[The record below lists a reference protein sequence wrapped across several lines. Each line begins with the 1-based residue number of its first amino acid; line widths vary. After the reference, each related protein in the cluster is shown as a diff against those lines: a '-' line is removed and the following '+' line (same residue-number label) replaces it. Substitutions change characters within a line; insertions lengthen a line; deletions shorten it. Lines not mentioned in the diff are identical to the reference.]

1 MDRTPKS
8 GEFYRHFKNKLYQVV
23 GVAIHSETKEKLVI
37 YRALYGTFEIY
48 ARPLDMFVSEV
59 DHVKCPEVAQ
69 KYRFEHVKI
78 LENGEV
84 VSLEE
89 NAAEYVKAHTDV
101 NVPEDTVTMADE
113 ALDTISD
120 TEAFSSCETLE
131 NSHVTSSIH
140 ADKQNTASM
149 NELHDGSDHQG
160 VNPKLMEFLDAE
172 TMEDKYNVLVSM
184 RDDITDR
191 LIDDMAVVVDV
202 VVPEGDLMTRYDD
215 LKFAIRTRQRY
226 EFSNRLR

>member
-23 GVAIHSETKEKLVI
+23 GVATHSETKEKLVI

-59 DHVKCPEVAQ
+59 DHVKYPEVLQ

-84 VSLEE
+84 VSLEGSAPE
-89 NAAEYVKAHTDV
+89 NAASHKDV
-101 NVPEDTVTMADE
+101 SVLEAAATMTDE
-113 ALDTISD
+113 APDT
-120 TEAFSSCETLE
+120 
-131 NSHVTSSIH
+131 
-140 ADKQNTASM
+140 
-149 NELHDGSDHQG
+149 NEKSVVRVQG

-172 TMEDKYNVLVSM
+172 TMEEKYNVLVSM

>member
-23 GVAIHSETKEKLVI
+23 GVATHSETKEKLVI
-37 YRALYGTFEIY
+37 YKALYGTFEIY

-59 DHVKCPEVAQ
+59 DHVKYPDVTQ

-89 NAAEYVKAHTDV
+89 DFAARTDV
-101 NVPEDTVTMADE
+101 IGDTVAITDDA
-113 ALDTISD
+113 SD
-120 TEAFSSCETLE
+120 TNEKFVVRAQSEAGMQGADNVQNET
-131 NSHVTSSIH
+131 
-140 ADKQNTASM
+140 TASK
-149 NELHDGSDHQG
+149 NEQHDVSDHQG

>member
-23 GVAIHSETKEKLVI
+23 GVATHSETKEKLVI
-37 YRALYGTFEIY
+37 YKALYGTFEIY

-59 DHVKCPEVAQ
+59 DHVKYPDVAQ

-89 NAAEYVKAHTDV
+89 DSEKSATAHTDV
-101 NVPEDTVTMADE
+101 NGIENTAIITDE
-113 ALDTISD
+113 TSD
-120 TEAFSSCETLE
+120 TMFNTETLSSHE
-131 NSHVTSSIH
+131 MPDNSHVTSSIQG
-140 ADKQNTASM
+140 DKQNATSM
-149 NELHDGSDHQG
+149 NELHDVSDHQG

>member
-23 GVAIHSETKEKLVI
+23 GVATHSETKEKLVI

-59 DHVKCPEVAQ
+59 DHVKYPEVAQ

-84 VSLEE
+84 VSLEKSAPE
-89 NAAEYVKAHTDV
+89 NAASHKDV
-101 NVPEDTVTMADE
+101 SVLEATVTMTDE
-113 ALDTISD
+113 APD
-120 TEAFSSCETLE
+120 A
-131 NSHVTSSIH
+131 
-140 ADKQNTASM
+140 
-149 NELHDGSDHQG
+149 NEKFVVRVQG

>member
-23 GVAIHSETKEKLVI
+23 GVATHSETKEKLVI

-59 DHVKCPEVAQ
+59 DHVKYPEVLQ

-84 VSLEE
+84 LSLEE
-89 NAAEYVKAHTDV
+89 SAPENAASHKDVSVLEAAATMTDETPDTNVNLHT
-101 NVPEDTVTMADE
+101 
-113 ALDTISD
+113 
-120 TEAFSSCETLE
+120 
-131 NSHVTSSIH
+131 
-140 ADKQNTASM
+140 
-149 NELHDGSDHQG
+149 NEKSVVRVQG

-172 TMEDKYNVLVSM
+172 TMEEKYNVLVSM

>member
-23 GVAIHSETKEKLVI
+23 GVATHSETKEKLVI

-59 DHVKCPEVAQ
+59 DHVKYPEVAQ

-84 VSLEE
+84 VSLEGSAPE
-89 NAAEYVKAHTDV
+89 NAASHKDV
-101 NVPEDTVTMADE
+101 SVLEAAATMTDE
-113 ALDTISD
+113 APDT
-120 TEAFSSCETLE
+120 
-131 NSHVTSSIH
+131 
-140 ADKQNTASM
+140 
-149 NELHDGSDHQG
+149 NEKSVVRVQG

-172 TMEDKYNVLVSM
+172 TMEEKYNVLVSM

>member
-23 GVAIHSETKEKLVI
+23 GVATHSETKEKLVI

-59 DHVKCPEVAQ
+59 DHVKYPEVAQ

-78 LENGEV
+78 LENGKV

-89 NAAEYVKAHTDV
+89 STPE
-101 NVPEDTVTMADE
+101 NVASHKDMSVLEATVTMTDE
-113 ALDTISD
+113 TPDT
-120 TEAFSSCETLE
+120 
-131 NSHVTSSIH
+131 
-140 ADKQNTASM
+140 
-149 NELHDGSDHQG
+149 NEKSVVRVQG

>member
-23 GVAIHSETKEKLVI
+23 GVATHSETKEKLVI

-59 DHVKCPEVAQ
+59 DHVKYPEVAQ

-78 LENGEV
+78 LENGEA

-89 NAAEYVKAHTDV
+89 SAPENAASHKDV
-101 NVPEDTVTMADE
+101 SVLEAAATMTDE
-113 ALDTISD
+113 APDTNVNLH
-120 TEAFSSCETLE
+120 T
-131 NSHVTSSIH
+131 
-140 ADKQNTASM
+140 
-149 NELHDGSDHQG
+149 NEKSVVRVQG

-172 TMEDKYNVLVSM
+172 TMEEKYNVLVSM

>member
-23 GVAIHSETKEKLVI
+23 GVATHSETKEKLVI

-59 DHVKCPEVAQ
+59 DHVKYPEVLQ

-78 LENGEV
+78 LENGEA

-89 NAAEYVKAHTDV
+89 SAPENAASHKDV
-101 NVPEDTVTMADE
+101 SVLEAAVTMTDE
-113 ALDTISD
+113 APDT
-120 TEAFSSCETLE
+120 
-131 NSHVTSSIH
+131 
-140 ADKQNTASM
+140 
-149 NELHDGSDHQG
+149 NEKSVVRVQG

-172 TMEDKYNVLVSM
+172 TMEEKYNVLVSM

>member
-23 GVAIHSETKEKLVI
+23 GVATHSETKEKLVI
-37 YRALYGTFEIY
+37 YKALYGTFEIY

-59 DHVKCPEVAQ
+59 DHVKYPEVAQ

-89 NAAEYVKAHTDV
+89 DSDESATAHTDV
-101 NVPEDTVTMADE
+101 NVLEDTAIITDETSDANEKVVVRAQSEAGMQGADNVQN
-113 ALDTISD
+113 
-120 TEAFSSCETLE
+120 ET
-131 NSHVTSSIH
+131 
-140 ADKQNTASM
+140 TASK
-149 NELHDGSDHQG
+149 NEQHDVSDHQG